1 MAEEYSKIRDELITS
16 RQVFEN
22 KTYYV
27 IKDPI
32 TQRFFRVGEPEYFII
47 KSLDG
52 KTSKE
57 KIIEKLHHELNVK
70 VSPETLDKFIER
82 LEKAGFLEG
91 EISQR
96 ELSKLQ
102 YRARKERKSVFRRI
116 FFLKVKAFD
125 PDRFLDRL
133 LNRVRFLFTPSFF
146 VFSFLVIILGLII
159 TLSNWGDLG
168 YSFRGLYRITTI
180 FKLWVAIFLIGIIHE
195 LGHALTCK
203 HFGGEVREMGFLLIY
218 LQPAFFTNVSDAWL
232 FKEKSKKLWVTFA
245 GIYVHLF
252 LWASAT
258 VLWRITDIETGLN
271 SFLFVMM
278 LASGIILL
286 FNFNPLMKFDAY
298 YLLSDYLEIPNLRKK
313 AFAYLNSVFKRSILK
328 LSVPKIEVSHKEKK
342 IYRLYG
348 ILSLVYS
355 VLLLGYIFIRVEKFL
370 VDHFQGYGFVLFLVL
385 LYFIFKHPAQ
395 IFLAGLVSFLMVKK
409 EDLMRP
415 KKIARWSI
423 IIAVILFFLFL
434 FPIQLRVSSN
444 CEIAPLES
452 YTLITHPD
460 GYVQENIFLG
470 KSEEK
475 KETNFLKLISSDY
488 AVVNLETR
496 VKEGE
501 KVEPGQIVASF
512 SSTQYITQ
520 LKEIYARIDKA
531 EAYYEMLKKGA
542 KPEEIQQAQDKLTQA
557 ELQLKSKET
566 ELERAKKLSQQ
577 NLISEE
583 ELERITTEHSLWKK
597 EKDIARNELKILKAG
612 AKPEELRM
620 AQAEVQG
627 LKAQAEL
634 LEEQMR
640 ASDIKSPISGIV
652 TTVKSD
658 TNFLTIEN
666 IDTVRVLIHVSEK
679 DMDVVKPGLPVKTKA
694 RSYPFASFYG
704 EVTRVSHQSEKTGSK
719 KTFLVSSKVANPEHL
734 LKSGMTGHAKIYC
747 GKRSLM
753 NILTRKIIRYLRVEI
768 WSWW

>member
-1 MAEEYSKIRDELITS
+1 MAEEYSKIREELITS

-47 KSLDG
+47 RNLDG

-96 ELSKLQ
+96 ELSKFQ
-102 YRARKERKSVFRRI
+102 YHPQKKRKSVFRRI

-133 LNRVRFLFTPSFF
+133 LNKVKFLFTPGFF
-146 VFSFLVIILGLII
+146 IFSVLVIVLGLLI
-159 TLSNWGDLG
+159 TLSSWGDLG
-168 YSFRGLYRITTI
+168 YSLRGLYRITTI
-180 FKLWVAIFLIGIIHE
+180 FKLWIAIFLIGIIHE

-271 SFLFVMM
+271 SFLFVIM

-313 AFAYLNSVFKRSILK
+313 AFGYLNSFFKRSILK
-328 LSVPKIEVSHKEKK
+328 LAVQKTEVSHKEKK
-342 IYRLYG
+342 IYSLYG

-370 VDHFQGYGFVLFLVL
+370 VHQFQGYGFVLFLVL

-415 KKIARWSI
+415 KKIIRWSI
-423 IIAVILFFLFL
+423 IIAAILLFLFL
-434 FPIQLRVSSN
+434 FRVQLRVASQ
-444 CEIAPLES
+444 CEIASLES
-452 YTLITHPD
+452 YSLVTHPD

-488 AVVNLETR
+488 AVVSLETR
-496 VKEGE
+496 VREGDR
-501 KVEPGQIVASF
+501 VRPDQIIASF
-512 SSTQYITQ
+512 SSTQYETQ
-520 LKEIYARIDKA
+520 LKEINARIDKA
-531 EAYYEMLKKGA
+531 EAYYEMLKKGP
-542 KPEEIQQAQDKLTQA
+542 KPEEIQNAKDKVSQA
-557 ELQLKSKET
+557 ELKLKSKET

-577 NLISEE
+577 NLISEQD
-583 ELERITTEHSLWKK
+583 LERITTEHSLWKK
-597 EKDIARNELKILKAG
+597 EKDIAGNELKILKAG

-627 LKAQAEL
+627 LKAEAEL
-634 LEEQMR
+634 LEQQIQ
-640 ASDIKSPISGIV
+640 ASEIKSPISGIV
-652 TTVKSD
+652 TTVKTDS
-658 TNFLTIEN
+658 NFLSIEN

-679 DMDVVKPGLPVKTKA
+679 DMDVVKPGLRVKAKV
-694 RSYPFASFYG
+694 RSYAFTSFYG
-704 EVTRVSHQSEKTGSK
+704 DVSRVSHQTEKIDSK
-719 KTFLVSSKVANPEHL
+719 KIFLVTSKVENTEHL
-734 LKSGMTGHAKIYC
+734 LRPGMTGHAKIYC
-747 GKRSLM
+747 GKRSLI
-753 NILTRKIIRYLRVEI
+753 NVLTRRIIRYLRVEI

>member
-1 MAEEYSKIRDELITS
+1 MTEEYSKIREDLITS

-32 TQRFFRVGEPEYFII
+32 TQRFFRVGEPEHFII
-47 KSLDG
+47 KQLDG

-57 KIIEKLHHELNVK
+57 EIIQKLQEDLNVK
-70 VSPETLDKFIER
+70 VSPETLNKFVER

-102 YRARKERKSVFRRI
+102 YHARKKKGIFRRI

-125 PDRFLDRL
+125 PNRFLDRL
-133 LNRVRFLFTPSFF
+133 LHKVRFLFTPG
-146 VFSFLVIILGLII
+146 FLVVSIVVILLGLVI

-168 YSFRGLYRITTI
+168 YSLRGLYRITTI
-180 FKLWVAIFLIGIIHE
+180 FKLWVAIFLIGVIHE

-203 HFGGEVREMGFLLIY
+203 YFGGEVREMGFLLIY

-245 GIYVHLF
+245 GIYVHIF

-258 VLWRITDIETGLN
+258 LLWRITDIETGLN

-313 AFAYLNSVFKRSILK
+313 ALAYLNSVFKRSILK
-328 LSVPKIEVSHKEKK
+328 LVVPKAEVSRKERK
-342 IYRLYG
+342 IYSLYG

-370 VDHFQGYGFVLFLVL
+370 VHQFQGYGFVLFLVL
-385 LYFIFKHPAQ
+385 VYLIFKHPAQ
-395 IFLAGLVSFLMVKK
+395 IFLAGFVSFLIVKK

-423 IIAVILFFLFL
+423 VIAVIVFFLFL
-434 FPIQLRVSSN
+434 FPIQLRVSSD
-444 CEIAPLES
+444 CEIAALES

-460 GYVQENIFLG
+460 GYVQENILLA
-470 KSEEK
+470 KSQEK
-475 KETNFLKLISSDY
+475 KETHFLKLISSDY

-501 KVEPGQIVASF
+501 KVEPGQLIASF
-512 SSTQYITQ
+512 SSTQYETQ
-520 LKEIYARIDKA
+520 LKEITARIDKA
-531 EAYYEMLKKGA
+531 EAFHEMLKKGA
-542 KPEEIQQAQDKLTQA
+542 KPEEIQQVQDKLTQA
-557 ELQLKSKET
+557 ELKLKSTET
-566 ELERAKKLSQQ
+566 ELERAKKLSAQ
-577 NLISEE
+577 NLISEQD
-583 ELERITTEHSLWKK
+583 LERITTEHSLWKK
-597 EKDIARNELKILKAG
+597 ERDIARNELKILKAG

-620 AQAEVQG
+620 AQAEVQT

-658 TNFLTIEN
+658 TNFLTIDN

-679 DMDVVKPGLPVKTKA
+679 DMDVVNPGLRVKTKV
-694 RSYPFASFYG
+694 RSYPFESFYG
-704 EVTRVSHQSEKTGSK
+704 EVSRISHQSEDIDSK
-719 KTFLVSSKVANPEHL
+719 KTFLVTSKVANTEHL
-734 LKSGMTGHAKIYC
+734 LRPGMTGHAKIYC

>member
-1 MAEEYSKIRDELITS
+1 MTEEYSKIREELITS
-16 RQVFEN
+16 QQVFEN

-47 KSLDG
+47 KGLDG

-57 KIIEKLHHELNVK
+57 EIIDRLYQELKVK
-70 VSPETLDKFIER
+70 VSRETLDKFIEK

-96 ELSKLQ
+96 ELSRLQ
-102 YRARKERKSVFRRI
+102 YHAQKKRKSVFRRI

-125 PDRFLDRL
+125 PNRFLDTL
-133 LNRVRFLFTPSFF
+133 LHKVRFLFTPAFF
-146 VFSFLVIILGLII
+146 VVSLMVILLGVII
-159 TLSNWGDLG
+159 TLSNWSDLG
-168 YSFRGLYRITTI
+168 YSFKGLYRITTI

-203 HFGGEVREMGFLLIY
+203 YFGGEVREMGFLLIY

-258 VLWRITDIETGLN
+258 LLWRITDIETGLN

-298 YLLSDYLEIPNLRKK
+298 YLLSDYLEIPNLRRK
-313 AFAYLNSVFKRSILK
+313 AFGYLNSVFKRSFLK
-328 LSVPKIEVSHKEKK
+328 LVVPKAEVTRKEKRV
-342 IYRLYG
+342 YSLYG

-370 VDHFQGYGFVLFLVL
+370 VHQFQGYGFVLFLVL

-415 KKIARWSI
+415 RKIARWSI
-423 IIAVILFFLFL
+423 VIAVILFFLFL

-460 GYVQENIFLG
+460 GYVQENIFLA
-470 KSEEK
+470 KSQEK

-488 AVVNLETR
+488 AVVNLESR
-496 VKEGE
+496 VKEGDR
-501 KVEPGQIVASF
+501 VSPGETVASF
-512 SSTQYITQ
+512 SSTQYQTQ
-520 LKEIYARIDKA
+520 LKEINARIEKA
-531 EAYYEMLKKGA
+531 EAYYQLLEKGP
-542 KPEEIQQAQDKLTQA
+542 KPEEIQKAKDKLTQA
-557 ELQLKSKET
+557 ELMLKNKET
-566 ELERAKKLSQQ
+566 ELERAKKLSDQD
-577 NLISEE
+577 LISEE
-583 ELERITTEHSLWKK
+583 QFEKITTDHSMWKK
-597 EKDIARNELKILKAG
+597 ERDIAQNELKILRDG
-612 AKPEELRM
+612 AKPEELKM
-620 AQAEVQG
+620 AQAEVQT

-679 DMDVVKPGLPVKTKA
+679 DMDVVMPGLKVKTKA
-694 RSYPFASFYG
+694 RSYPFESFYG
-704 EVTRVSHQSEKTGSK
+704 EVSRISHQSENIGSK
-719 KTFLVSSKVANPEHL
+719 KTFLVTSKVANTEHL
-734 LKSGMTGHAKIYC
+734 LRPGMTGHAKIYC
-747 GKRSLM
+747 GKRSLI